1 MSLFRYN
8 PRDYFYTSPMERF
21 IVNAL
26 DSAFGDRSSYRP
38 LQSVAPYWLHQPTL
52 NECNIGNALGEI
64 LDEKDKF
71 RVQIDVSHFHPKE
84 LSVSV
89 RDREL
94 SIEGHH
100 KERTDQSGHGSI
112 ERHFVRK
119 YVMPEEVQPD
129 TIESHLSD
137 KGVLTI
143 SASKTIAGLPA
154 ARTIPIQA
162 SPKGPETGEK
172 PTPDGTEQSK

>member
-1 MSLFRYN
+1 MSVFRYN

-21 IVNAL
+21 IVNLL
-26 DSAFGDRSSYRP
+26 DNTFDDRYRP
-38 LQSVAPYWLHQPTL
+38 LQSVAPYWLNQPVL
-52 NECNIGNALGEI
+52 NECNIGNALGEVI
-64 LDEKDKF
+64 NEKDKF
-71 RVQIDVSHFHPKE
+71 AIQVDVSHFHPKE

-100 KERTDQSGHGSI
+100 KERNDHSGHGSI

-119 YVMPEEVQPD
+119 YVMPEEVQTD

-143 SASKTIAGLPA
+143 CATKTMIGLPA
-154 ARTIPIQA
+154 ARNIPIRA
-162 SPKGPETGEK
+162 SPKEPEAGEK
-172 PTPDGTEQSK
+172 SASNGTGQ